1 MSVCG
6 RLGEKQLF
14 PVKSEYLHRVT
25 HQDCGRAGA
34 VIRKSGGSPELSH
47 EAVYAGVCVRG
58 SNSVTGENLGRQ
70 NTDAKTLSFT
80 MHEPEY
86 RR

>member
-1 MSVCG
+1 MCG

-25 HQDCGRAGA
+25 HQDCKRAGA

-47 EAVYAGVCVRG
+47 EAVCAGACVRG
-58 SNSVTGENLGRQ
+58 SNSVTGAKPWEGRTHAQ
-70 NTDAKTLSFT
+70 RLNVSQCASQKTDDD
-80 MHEPEY
+80 
-86 RR
+86 